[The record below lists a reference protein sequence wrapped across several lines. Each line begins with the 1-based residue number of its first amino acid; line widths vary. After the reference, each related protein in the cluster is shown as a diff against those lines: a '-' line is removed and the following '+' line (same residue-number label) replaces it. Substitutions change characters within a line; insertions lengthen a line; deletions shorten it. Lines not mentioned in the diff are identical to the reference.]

1 MKIYIKTKIIL
12 VSSFLV
18 FMTSCSLTPDL
29 DSYEPLYS
37 LPAEGAISNES
48 SAELALAG
56 TYKVLRDNVYYSIL
70 PSMLSGTDEG
80 SFVVQTGQ
88 ATTEQLGFLKNSP
101 VIDGTQLL
109 SVYTTLYNMI
119 NRANWIIEKVPALS
133 DNVFPTPNR
142 KKEIVAEAKMLRAL
156 ANFSLLRS
164 FGQFYD
170 LSSPYGIVIRLA
182 PAKGKEVLPRST
194 VQQSYEAIISDLDS
208 GIAEGPE
215 GKAKFYVSRTFAKA
229 LKAKVM
235 LYMGDYSQAASLA
248 ADVINN
254 AGSNYKLVPNYADLF
269 VQQTP
274 SAFNNTESL
283 LNVYS
288 DTDEQL
294 TLGFYW
300 NGYYSSL
307 SNTLADKAT
316 KEPVVIGGQSIL
328 YDSTRIPFILTGE
341 PLIAG
346 FGNGDMKFKQIL
358 TGVGEETLY
367 LLRMSEM
374 YLIYA
379 EADARSKS
387 LVSPAALKA
396 LNDVRVR
403 AGASTTGG
411 DGFETYPSSITY
423 TEFLQ
428 VLRMEK
434 SVELATETGEE
445 WFDLVR
451 YDHADGFG
459 TGFQV
464 SDVKPTATNSDKF
477 VLPIPYSSIQQGA
490 GVIKQNPSY

>member
-1 MKIYIKTKIIL
+1 
-12 VSSFLV
+12 
-18 FMTSCSLTPDL
+18 MTSCSLAPDL

-37 LPAEGAISNES
+37 LPAEQAISNES

-88 ATTEQLGFLKNSP
+88 ATTEQLGFLNNSP
-101 VIDGTQLL
+101 VTDGTQLL
-109 SVYTTLYNMI
+109 SVYTTLYTMI

-194 VQQSYEAIISDLDS
+194 VQQSYEAIIADLDS

-215 GKAKFYVSRTFAKA
+215 GKAKFYVSRIFAKG

-235 LYMGDYSQAASLA
+235 LYMGDYTQAASLA

-254 AGSNYKLVPNYADLF
+254 SGTNYKLIPNYADLF
-269 VQQTP
+269 VQLTP

-300 NGYYSSL
+300 NGYFSSL
-307 SNTLADKAT
+307 SNTFANKAT
-316 KEPVVIGGQSIL
+316 QEPVTIGGQSIL
-328 YDSTRIPFILTGE
+328 YDSTRIPFILTGA
-341 PLIAG
+341 PLIDG

-367 LLRMSEM
+367 ILRMSEM

-387 LVSPAALKA
+387 LVSPQALKA

-403 AGASTTGG
+403 AGATTTGG
-411 DGFETYPSSITY
+411 NGFETYPSSITY
-423 TEFLQ
+423 AQFLE

-434 SVELATETGEE
+434 SIELATETGEE

-464 SDVKPTATNSDKF
+464 KDIKPTAINSDKF